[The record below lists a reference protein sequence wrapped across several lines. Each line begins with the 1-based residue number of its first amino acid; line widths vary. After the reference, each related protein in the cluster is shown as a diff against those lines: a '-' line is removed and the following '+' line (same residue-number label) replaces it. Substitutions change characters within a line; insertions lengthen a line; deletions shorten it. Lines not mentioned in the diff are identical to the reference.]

1 MKVLEQTSYRLRVR
15 ECPWL
20 IWFVGGFFSF
30 IPILMLSFLPV
41 GEIHCQR
48 QIIPYECIITHTSL
62 VSQKRVKIPLTLL
75 YQAKLENYID
85 SDGDPMY
92 RVVLE
97 VAGQSITLGYASSN
111 VGNRAAIV
119 EQINQF
125 RANPNQTQL
134 SARLDDGWLIE
145 IFTGVFFLSGMAF
158 ISLASVL
165 TVDLDQRGG
174 TFTIQHANFFRR
186 TQKELL
192 LREIGNIAIEIHKDS
207 DGETYCVVVHL
218 TSGEKV
224 PLRNYYSSGYDN
236 KKKLA
241 NLLRQFLNLP
251 PL

>member
-15 ECPWL
+15 DYPWVM
-20 IWFVGGFFSF
+20 WFVGGFFIF
-30 IPILMLSFLPV
+30 MPILMLSFLPV

-48 QIIPYECIITHTSL
+48 QTVPYECIITRTSL
-62 VSQKRVKIPLTLL
+62 VSQERVKIPLTSL
-75 YQAKLENYID
+75 YQAKLEDYID
-85 SDGDPMY
+85 SEGDRMY

-97 VAGQSITLGYASSN
+97 VAGQSITLGYASSV

-134 SARLDDGWLIE
+134 SARLDDRRLIE
-145 IFTGVFFLSGMAF
+145 IFAGVFFLVGMAL
-158 ISLASVL
+158 ISLTSVL
-165 TVDLDQRGG
+165 TLDLDQRRG

-192 LREIGNIAIEIHKDS
+192 LREIGDIAIESNEDS
-207 DGETYCVVVHL
+207 DGDTYRVVVHL

-224 PLRNYYSSGYDN
+224 PLRNYYSSGYNN

-241 NLLRQFLNLP
+241 NLLRQFLNPP

>member
-15 ECPWL
+15 ERPWL
-20 IWFVGGFFSF
+20 TWFVGGFFSF
-30 IPILMLSFLPV
+30 IPILMLGFLQV

-48 QIIPYECIITHTSL
+48 QTVPYECIITHTSL
-62 VSQKRVKIPLTLL
+62 VSQERVKIPLTLL

-85 SDGDPMY
+85 SDGDRMY

-97 VAGQSITLGYASSN
+97 VAGQSIRLGNASSD

-134 SARLDDGWLIE
+134 SARLYDLWLIG
-145 IFTGVFFLSGMAF
+145 IFAGAHFLPGMAA

-165 TVDLDQRGG
+165 NLDLDKRRG

-192 LREIGNIAIEIHKDS
+192 LREIRDIAIESHKDS
-207 DGETYCVVVHL
+207 DGNTHRIVVHL

-224 PLRNYYSSGYDN
+224 PLRNYYRGGYN
-236 KKKLA
+236 NMKKLA
-241 NLLRQFLNLP
+241 NLLRQFLNLG